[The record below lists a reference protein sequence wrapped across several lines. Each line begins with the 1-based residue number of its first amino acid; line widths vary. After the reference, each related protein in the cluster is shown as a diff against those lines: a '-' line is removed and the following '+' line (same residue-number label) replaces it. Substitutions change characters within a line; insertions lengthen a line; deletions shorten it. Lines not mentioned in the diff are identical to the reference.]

1 MSELMEILSP
11 VLGDKLAKAI
21 IDHRIAKK
29 AKLTPY
35 AAELQVKEYV
45 KTGNPVAAAEMQLLH
60 GWQAIKATWY
70 FNEIAKEQ
78 RQQQSFGHS
87 GRRTAVD
94 AARDFN
100 ARYSDFDASFGIP
113 SIGRH

>member
-35 AAELQVKEYV
+35 AAELQVREYL

-70 FNEIAKEQ
+70 FKEIEKD
-78 RQQQSFGHS
+78 
-87 GRRTAVD
+87 RRSP
-94 AARDFN
+94 ARNSSDMADFT
-100 ARYSDFDASFGIP
+100 SDFMS
-113 SIGRH
+113 RYNERTLQTTNH

>member
-1 MSELMEILSP
+1 MSELMDILSP

-35 AAELQVKEYV
+35 AAELQVKEYL

-60 GWQAIKATWY
+60 GWQAIKANWY
-70 FNEIAKEQ
+70 FKEIEKDSRSA
-78 RQQQSFGHS
+78 RRAGDMADFGREALERFYERES
-87 GRRTAVD
+87 L
-94 AARDFN
+94 
-100 ARYSDFDASFGIP
+100 P
-113 SIGRH
+113 SSSH

>member
-1 MSELMEILSP
+1 MSELMDILSP
-11 VLGDKLAKAI
+11 VLGDRLAKAI

-60 GWQAIKATWY
+60 GWQAIKANWY
-70 FNEIAKEQ
+70 FKELEKDRRSGT
-78 RQQQSFGHS
+78 RQSN
-87 GRRTAVD
+87 D
-94 AARDFN
+94 M
-100 ARYSDFDASFGIP
+100 ASFTTELMDRYNERTSLP
-113 SIGRH
+113 TSNH